1 MAHSRKDDPAD
12 ALAAMTSGAAG
23 GGGVNDDPAASAS
36 SDDIVAAPAPDASVF
51 APRRPTR
58 DLVADRQIHNRR
70 TLIPILLTCGVLMP
84 AVGALKW
91 VRGPESPFS
100 AWPVW
105 APIALGACG
114 IVLLLL
120 AVANMMQVRQM
131 MRGAKRRPRERHAV

>member
-114 IVLLLL
+114 VVLLLL

-131 MRGAKRRPRERHAV
+131 MRARTGAAR